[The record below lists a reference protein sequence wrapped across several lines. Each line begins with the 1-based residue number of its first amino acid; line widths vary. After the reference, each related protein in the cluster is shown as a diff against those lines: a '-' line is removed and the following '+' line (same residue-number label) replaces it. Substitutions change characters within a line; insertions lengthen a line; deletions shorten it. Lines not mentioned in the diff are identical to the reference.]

1 MADTKSLAR
10 NVIRRCP
17 GPLTQTLGF
26 LKTALF
32 PELSEEPDPSPTQE
46 CVMKWTEWV
55 DAEHLSS
62 KSRREKRYPVY

>member
-10 NVIRRCP
+10 NVIRCGP

-32 PELSEEPDPSPTQE
+32 PELSEEPDPSTTQ
-46 CVMKWTEWV
+46 
-55 DAEHLSS
+55 
-62 KSRREKRYPVY
+62 